1 MRERVRDKGRLEH
14 ILQAIDKVFEFSNG
28 VKREDFQ
35 KDSVLYFAIV
45 KNIEIIGEASYMLS
59 LEFKD
64 SHPDTD
70 WQVIIAMRHF
80 LVHGYYQ
87 VDPEEVWNVMEQ
99 DLQPLRDQILE
110 YIKEL

>member
-1 MRERVRDKGRLEH
+1 M
-14 ILQAIDKVFEFSNG
+14 
-28 VKREDFQ
+28 
-35 KDSVLYFAIV
+35 YFAIV

-59 LEFKD
+59 PEFKE

-87 VDPEEVWNVMEQ
+87 VDPEEVWNVIEQ
-99 DLQPLRDQILE
+99 DLLPLKTQILSYLNE
-110 YIKEL
+110 

>member
-14 ILQAIDKVFEFSNG
+14 ILQAIDKVFEFSSG

-35 KDSVLYFAIV
+35 KDSILYFAIV

-87 VDPEEVWNVMEQ
+87 VDPEEVWNVIEQ
-99 DLQPLRDQILE
+99 DLQPLKDQILK